1 MKRLHKSYTEKHRII
16 NEIVYHITTFMKAGT
31 REIEKMIGDSKAQM
45 NGLLGINRALS
56 IAVMTAEL
64 KWEKKT
70 EVETKETVNS

>member
-1 MKRLHKSYTEKHRII
+1 
-16 NEIVYHITTFMKAGT
+16 MKAGT
-31 REIEKMIGDSKAQM
+31 RDIKKMIGDSKAQTI
-45 NGLLGINRALS
+45 GLLGINRALS